1 MSSDVVIANHAAWS
15 DAAAPPPGAMLEG
28 VGLVE
33 VDYHADSSWLG
44 KLRRRAVRLASRRP
58 ARAPSRSMLSFAF
71 DDVPASAA
79 QTGAEILEA
88 RGLKATYYV
97 AAALAGTNAATGRMA
112 CAQAVQRLSAAGH
125 EIGCHTY
132 SHLDCGQAA
141 ARDAVEDVALNAD
154 TLAHWGLPRP
164 TTFSYPFGDVAPATK
179 RALAG
184 RFCLMRALHPGLVAG
199 GSDLNQAPSVGVEG
213 PEGEALALRWLRRLA
228 ARPAWLI
235 LTTHDVAEHPSPW
248 GCTPATLAR
257 LADAAQA
264 AGVEVV
270 TVAEGAARVG

>member
-1 MSSDVVIANHAAWS
+1 MAAI
-15 DAAAPPPGAMLEG
+15 
-28 VGLVE
+28 E
-33 VDYHADSSWLG
+33 VAYHADSSWRG
-44 KLRRRAVRLASRRP
+44 KVRRRTVRLAARRP
-58 ARAPSRSMLSFAF
+58 ARAPRRPMLSFAF

-79 QTGAEILEA
+79 QVGAEILEA

-97 AAALAGTNAATGRMA
+97 AAALAGTEAATGRMA
-112 CAQAVQRLSAAGH
+112 CAEAVQRLAAAGH

-141 ARDAVEDVALNAD
+141 ARDAVEDVALNAQ
-154 TLAHWGLPRP
+154 TLARWGLPRP
-164 TTFSYPFGDVAPATK
+164 TTFAYPFGDVAPATK

-184 RFCLMRALHPGLVAG
+184 RFNLMRAMHAGLVTG

-213 PEGEALALRWLRRLA
+213 AEGEALALRWLDRLA

-235 LTTHDVAEHPSPW
+235 LTTHDVADQPSAW

-257 LADAAQA
+257 LADAALA

>member
-1 MSSDVVIANHAAWS
+1 MAEA
-15 DAAAPPPGAMLEG
+15 
-28 VGLVE
+28 
-33 VDYHADSSWLG
+33 YHADSSWRA
-44 KLRRRAVRLASRRP
+44 KVRRRTVRLAARRP
-58 ARAPSRSMLSFAF
+58 ARALTRPMLSFAF

-79 QTGAEILEA
+79 EVGAAMLER

-97 AAALAGTNAATGRMA
+97 AAALAGTESATGRMA
-112 CAQAVQRLSAAGH
+112 CAEAVRRLAAAGH

-141 ARDAVEDVALNAD
+141 ARDAVEDVALNAE

-164 TTFSYPFGDVAPATK
+164 STFAYPFGDVAAATK

-184 RFCLMRALHPGLVAG
+184 RFNLMRAMHHGLVTA
-199 GSDLNQAPSVGVEG
+199 GSDLNQAPSVGTEG
-213 PEGEALALRWLRRLA
+213 PDGEALALRWLSRLA
-228 ARPAWLI
+228 GRPAWLI
-235 LTTHDVAEHPSPW
+235 LTSHDVTEHPSAW

-257 LADAAQA
+257 LADAALA